1 MMCTMCTTGSISRI
15 SSPWILVST
24 LVASHPKIPRSE
36 QPTYVQM
43 EKNAARERM
52 FPHPA
57 MARPDKIRIGNTWS
71 QSTRQPQELSLIDV
85 LPSVIPS
92 TPTPQHISADPGQCK
107 GERVREKIWCKQRKQ
122 CKQCKQCEQQQQQQW
137 RAQRQCQ
144 CQRLNM
150 GQRRPNIGQHN
161 PTYIG
166 PT

>member
-1 MMCTMCTTGSISRI
+1 
-15 SSPWILVST
+15 
-24 LVASHPKIPRSE
+24 
-36 QPTYVQM
+36 M

-107 GERVREKIWCKQRKQ
+107 GERVREKSDASNANNASNASSNNNNNNNNEERNDNANANASTW
-122 CKQCKQCEQQQQQQW
+122 
-137 RAQRQCQ
+137 A
-144 CQRLNM
+144 
-150 GQRRPNIGQHN
+150 
-161 PTYIG
+161 TVG